1 MYPGY
6 SYRGGYGYYGR
17 GYGVAYNTGSETQVT
32 HYKQGTLIIDIL
44 DPVTD
49 QLIWR
54 GSADGRLPKSSDRDK
69 SDKLAQKY
77 VMLTMKLSID
87 CVSDT
92 FIHDGV

>member
-1 MYPGY
+1 VPAI
-6 SYRGGYGYYGR
+6 SLEIRKINFGR

-77 VMLTMKLSID
+77 VYKILEEFPPK
-87 CVSDT
+87 VK
-92 FIHDGV
+92 